1 MDPYIDS
8 MTQEEI
14 TTALREIPAPY
25 FILGTEA
32 SIDELPKIYRL
43 DPKSI
48 LHNETGDT
56 TILIQFFHR
65 KGKRWSRPHRY
76 SLITLH
82 NVARRPNEDDE
93 YFMKRYGRKDRPR

>member
-1 MDPYIDS
+1 MQPYIMS
-8 MTQEEI
+8 MSQEEI
-14 TTALREIPAPY
+14 TIALREIPTPY

-43 DPKSI
+43 DSKSI
-48 LHNETGDT
+48 IHNETGDT

-65 KGKRWSRPHRY
+65 KGKRWSHQIRY
-76 SLITLH
+76 SLRTLH

-93 YFMKRYGRKDRPR
+93 YFMQRHGR